1 MKILYTHHI
10 FSLQPYGGVSR
21 QMYEISS
28 YASKKIKAIIFS
40 PLYKNYYLLKKPNE
54 LKVIGIH
61 SIKPPFSRINLRISS
76 LINDILMN
84 IYLRFKKFDIV
95 HETYYSNLS
104 YKKKNVKYVTT
115 IHDMIHEKFPHYF
128 KFGNI
133 IISAKKKSIDR
144 ADHIIVV
151 SENTKKDLLK
161 IYNYIDEK
169 KVTVVYPGFYD
180 TEKINNNKIL
190 NSKKIIKREKFILYV
205 GLRGTY
211 KNFNLFLKAFAKS
224 KLYSDYNI
232 YCFGGEPESG
242 AEKLEWKKI
251 GVINKVQIIR
261 GDDQTLEDLYCRA
274 SFLIFPSIYEGFGV
288 PPLEAMYFGCPVVC
302 SNSSS
307 LPEVVGDAALTFN
320 PDDIEEMTSAIEKI
334 VSNPELRNRLVEK
347 GKLRVKNFSWIN
359 CAKSAFNIYEKLLNE
374 R

>member
-1 MKILYTHHI
+1 
-10 FSLQPYGGVSR
+10 
-21 QMYEISS
+21 MYEISS

>member
-1 MKILYTHHI
+1 
-10 FSLQPYGGVSR
+10 
-21 QMYEISS
+21 MYEISS

-61 SIKPPFSRINLRISS
+61 SIKPPFNRINLRISS

-115 IHDMIHEKFPHYF
+115 IHDMIHEKFPQYF
-128 KFGNI
+128 KFGKFL
-133 IISAKKKSIDR
+133 ISAKKKSIDR

-151 SENTKKDLLK
+151 SKNTKKDLLK

-169 KVTVVYPGFYD
+169 KVSVVYPGFYD

-190 NSKKIIKREKFILYV
+190 NSKKIIKREKFVLYV

-232 YCFGGEPESG
+232 YCFGGEPES
-242 AEKLEWKKI
+242 ALEKLEWKKI
-251 GVINKVQIIR
+251 GVLNKIKIIR
-261 GDDQTLEDLYCRA
+261 GDDQVLEDLYCRA

-307 LPEVVGDAALTFN
+307 LPEVVGDSALTFN
-320 PDDIEEMTSAIEKI
+320 PMNIDEIKYSIEKI
-334 VSNPELRNRLVEK
+334 VFDIELRNQLIKR
-347 GKLRVKNFSWIN
+347 GKLRVKKFSWQN
-359 CAKSAFNIYEKLLNE
+359 CAKSAFDIYQKLSNE
-374 R
+374 SKI